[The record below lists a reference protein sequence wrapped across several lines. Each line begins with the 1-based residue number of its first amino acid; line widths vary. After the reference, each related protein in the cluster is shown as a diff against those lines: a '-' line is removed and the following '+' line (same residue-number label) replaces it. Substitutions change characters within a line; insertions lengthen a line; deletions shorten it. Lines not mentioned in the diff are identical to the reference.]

1 MMNKNSASGNAAKAK
16 PITAAS
22 AEAAHERVDPIT
34 LEVVRNGLV
43 ALVVEMTENLI
54 RTAYSP
60 IAAEIKDFSIG
71 LLDAAGDAIA
81 QAPDG
86 VPMFCA
92 DLNTAIKKGL
102 VLFKDE
108 GFQPG
113 DIILSNDTET
123 NGQHVNNMVAYAPIF
138 AEGVLLA
145 FAAVRSHWIDVGG
158 MAVGSIANNSRDVFS
173 EGIQLPFVKV
183 YRAGVPDEGLLRIIR
198 TNTRF
203 PELVMGDMRAQ
214 ISACRLGERRFLDLI
229 GRYRRETVMACIRR
243 IWDEAEV
250 LARRAVERI
259 PDGVYEA
266 SCRMDN
272 DGLTLDSPIP
282 LKVKITVAGSDMSI
296 DFSGM
301 SPQVAGPYN
310 SRASETIARVGFKC
324 VTTPHLPTNEGA
336 FRNLKIISPEGTILK
351 AHPNAPMS
359 LFNMAVVSTIDLI
372 LRALHPALP
381 ECITAGNSDNIGL
394 SNLIGIDPRTGKLF
408 QTFVPYI
415 GGWGARPSGDGTNAV
430 VSLAQGDVRFLPVE
444 VHETVDPVRV
454 REFALR
460 PDSGG
465 AGTWRG
471 GLGVVFVREVLTH
484 CSYNGRYERTL
495 DPPWGF
501 DGGKPG
507 EITRTSVL
515 RAGEGREAALP
526 LKCEDFALEEGD
538 IECLHTAGGGG
549 FGPPWARDSE
559 HVRRDVVGG
568 YVSLGAAREQYG
580 VALDPLTFAVDQ
592 AATLNLREAMR
603 HASGD

>member
-1 MMNKNSASGNAAKAK
+1 MRS
-16 PITAAS
+16 
-22 AEAAHERVDPIT
+22 ERVDPVT

-71 LLDAAGDAIA
+71 LLDANGDAIA

-102 VLFKDE
+102 TLFKDE
-108 GFQPG
+108 GFSPG

-123 NGQHVNNMVAYAPIF
+123 NGQHVNNMVAYSPIF
-138 AEGVLLA
+138 ADGTLLA

-158 MAVGSIANNSRDVFS
+158 MAVGSIPNNSRDVFS

-183 YRAGVPDEGLLRIIR
+183 YRAGVPDEGILRIIR

-214 ISACRLGERRFLDLI
+214 ISACRLGERRFLELI
-229 GRYRRETVMACIRR
+229 GRYGREAVIACIRR

-250 LARRAVERI
+250 LARRAVEHI
-259 PDGVYEA
+259 PDGVYQA
-266 SCRMDN
+266 SCRLDN
-272 DGLTLDSPIP
+272 DGIELDRPIP
-282 LKVKITVAGSDMSI
+282 LKVKVSVAGSDMTI
-296 DFSGM
+296 DFSQM
-301 SPQVAGPYN
+301 SPQVEGPYN

-324 VTTPHLPTNEGA
+324 VTTPQLPTNEGA
-336 FRNLKIISPEGTILK
+336 VRNLKIVSPEGTILN
-351 AHPNAPMS
+351 AHPTAPMS
-359 LFNMAVVSTIDLI
+359 LFNMAVVSTIALI
-372 LRALHPALP
+372 LKALHPALP
-381 ECITAGNSDNIGL
+381 GRITAGNSDNIGL

-415 GGWGARPSGDGTNAV
+415 GGWGARPGGDGTNAV

-454 REFALR
+454 HQLALR

-501 DGGKPG
+501 EGGRPG
-507 EITRTSVL
+507 EVTRTSVV
-515 RAGEGREAALP
+515 RAGDSRETALP
-526 LKCEDFALEEGD
+526 LKCENFALDKGD
-538 IECLHTAGGGG
+538 IECLYTAGGGG
-549 FGPPWARDSE
+549 FGPPWLRDPE
-559 HVRRDVVGG
+559 AVRRDVIGG
-568 YVSLGAAREQYG
+568 YVSIEAARAQYG
-580 VALDPLTFAVDQ
+580 VALNAASLAVDIE
-592 AATLNLREAMR
+592 ATRALREAMLR
-603 HASGD
+603 AAGD